1 MVKEGIEMD
10 YDEIMMNAEERME
23 NALEAL
29 GNAFAS
35 VRTGRANAKV
45 LDRIK
50 VDYYGAMTPINQ
62 LAGVKT
68 PNARLLVIEPWDKS
82 ALKAIE
88 RALQESDL
96 GVMPSNDGTVIRLPF
111 PELTEERR
119 RELQKNVQKMG
130 EESKVAI
137 RNIRRDANDAIKKMK
152 KEGTITE
159 DEIKL
164 SEKEVQDVTD
174 KYIKQVES
182 IVSAKEK
189 AIMHI

>member
-1 MVKEGIEMD
+1 M
-10 YDEIMMNAEERME
+10 
-23 NALEAL
+23 
-29 GNAFAS
+29 
-35 VRTGRANAKV
+35 
-45 LDRIK
+45 
-50 VDYYGAMTPINQ
+50 
-62 LAGVKT
+62 
-68 PNARLLVIEPWDKS
+68 
-82 ALKAIE
+82 
-88 RALQESDL
+88 
-96 GVMPSNDGTVIRLPF
+96 IRLVF
-111 PELTEERR
+111 PQLTEERR

-174 KYIKQVES
+174 KYIKQIES